1 MSRAVAYFWRCM
13 PPARRFSDYIELS
26 MRVLIVEDYT
36 PLRIAVVKG
45 LSDAG
50 FSVDAAANGKSG
62 LWQAKSVEYDVI
74 ILDLMLPE
82 VDGLT
87 ILKRLRESNNDAHV
101 LILTAKDTVGDRI
114 DGLNLGADDY
124 LTKPFVFAELVAR
137 VRALIRRKYGE
148 KNPVLHIDDLAID
161 TRCREVIRNGELIE
175 LTPKEYALL
184 EFLALRAGE
193 VVTRTDIW
201 EHVYDFQSESQSNV
215 VDVHI
220 SYLRKKV
227 DREGMSKLI
236 HTRRGHGYVLGEKG

>member
-1 MSRAVAYFWRCM
+1 
-13 PPARRFSDYIELS
+13 

-36 PLRIAVVKG
+36 PLRIAVAKG

-50 FSVDAAANGKSG
+50 FSVDAAANGKGG
-62 LWQAKSVEYDVI
+62 LWQAESGEYDVI

-87 ILKRLRESNNDAHV
+87 ILKRLRESNNNAHV

-124 LTKPFVFAELVAR
+124 LTKPFVFAELLAR

-161 TRCREVIRNGELIE
+161 TRSREVKRRGELIE

-184 EFLALRAGE
+184 EFLALRTGE

-201 EHVYDFQSESQSNV
+201 EHVYDFHSETQSNV
-215 VDVHI
+215 VDVYI